1 MTTVSTPANRSDF
14 GSSLGAALANGL
26 GAVAWAR
33 REDQWPR
40 VDADSGLVEDD
51 VVLDALVAAIEALPG
66 VRAVA

>member
-1 MTTVSTPANRSDF
+1 MPEATNE
-14 GSSLGAALANGL
+14 LGRTLGGALAHGL

-40 VDADSGLVEDD
+40 VDAASGLVEDD
-51 VVLDALVAAIEALPG
+51 FLLAALVAAIGSVPG